1 MKIKGWGTAAAI
13 LCLIAVLSAT
23 VEVQKAIDRKYLSS
37 EQSVRELMYFPS
49 AQAVKL
55 FAGGNEMMVAD
66 YLWMRMIQ
74 YYAFHM
80 RFDMK
85 YEYLYPITDRL
96 TDLDPKFLY
105 PYTFGSLLLIH
116 DARDSVNSLRLLDKA
131 KKMNPDKWQ
140 FPYMKGFILYIFLH
154 QSDAAVKEFVEAS
167 KLPKAW
173 DGALRFAAW
182 ISRKEGQRET
192 SKRMW
197 QDLYDNSKIKSER
210 EVAKFYLDKIY
221 IDDEV
226 DRYQALAVKY
236 HKNTG
241 KWPESMND
249 LKTAGLVDDIS
260 KDEFGGK
267 YYWSAE
273 QNQVRNTTQDA
284 YWKKIGRIK

>member
-1 MKIKGWGTAAAI
+1 MKNRGWKTALVLLSAV
-13 LCLIAVLSAT
+13 AVLGVTIAI
-23 VEVQKAIDRKYLSS
+23 QKAIDRKSLSS
-37 EQSVRELMYFPS
+37 EQSIKELLYFPS
-49 AQAVKL
+49 ASAVKF
-55 FAGGNEMMVAD
+55 FAGGNEMMIAD

-80 RFDMK
+80 RSDMK

-105 PYTFGSLLLIH
+105 PYTFGSLLLVH
-116 DARDSVNSLRLLDKA
+116 DAQDSVNSLKLLDKA
-131 KKMNPDKWQ
+131 KRENPDKWQ
-140 FPYMKGFILYIFLH
+140 FPYMKGFILYVFLH
-154 QSDAAVKEFVEAS
+154 RGDEAVKEFVEAS

-197 QDLYDNSKIKSER
+197 QDLYDKSSSKAER

-221 IDDEV
+221 IDEEV
-226 DRYQALAVKY
+226 ERFQSLAVKY
-236 HKNTG
+236 YKNTG
-241 KWPESMND
+241 KWPENMDD
-249 LKTAGLVDDIS
+249 LIRAGLVSDIP
-260 KDEFGGK
+260 KDLFGGK

-284 YWKKIGRIK
+284 YLRKIGKLK

>member
-1 MKIKGWGTAAAI
+1 
-13 LCLIAVLSAT
+13 
-23 VEVQKAIDRKYLSS
+23 
-37 EQSVRELMYFPS
+37 
-49 AQAVKL
+49 
-55 FAGGNEMMVAD
+55 MVAD

-80 RFDMK
+80 RSDMK

-116 DARDSVNSLRLLDKA
+116 DAQDSVNCLKLLDKA

-140 FPYMKGFILYIFLH
+140 FPYMKGFILYVFLRRG
-154 QSDAAVKEFVEAS
+154 DEAVKEFVEAS

-173 DGALRFAAW
+173 EGALRYAAW
-182 ISRKEGQRET
+182 ISRKQGQRET

-197 QDLYDNSKIKSER
+197 QELYDKSTNKNER
-210 EVAKFYLDKIY
+210 AVAKFYLDKIY
-221 IDDEV
+221 IDEEV
-226 DRYQALAVKY
+226 DRYQSLADKY

-241 KWPESMND
+241 KWPESLDD
-249 LKTAGLVDDIS
+249 LKAAGLVRDIK
-260 KDEFGGK
+260 KDLFGGEF
-267 YYWSAE
+267 YWNAE

-284 YWKKIGRIK
+284 YLRKIGKLK